1 MREYFIGCLA
11 LGGVWAVLMF
21 GFSLM
26 AAWSL

>member
-21 GFSLM
+21 GFSVL
-26 AAWSL
+26 AAFQ